1 MLLEKEEDSLD
12 FYKGLLKNYT
22 NLKMICTNP
31 DLIVHRGKK
40 EEYCAGMIA
49 TIFQKLGGKV
59 IYFGKPYPEIYKF
72 CIKNNERVLVI
83 GDNIRTD
90 IKGANNMNFDSLFIT
105 SGIHKEEFLNM
116 PLESYD
122 KILMKYKAKTNYYQ
136 ERLTW

>member
-1 MLLEKEEDSLD
+1 MKKIINNPDDFVEESI
-12 FYKGLLKNYT
+12 KGLVNS
-22 NLKMICTNP
+22 
-31 DLIVHRGKK
+31 
-40 EEYCAGMIA
+40 
-49 TIFQKLGGKV
+49 
-59 IYFGKPYPEIYKF
+59 YPEIYKF
-72 CIKNNERVLVI
+72 CVKNNERVLVI

-105 SGIHKEEFLNM
+105 SGIHKDEFQNI